1 MKKIFYILIIILF
14 LNSCLVERTKII
26 KGVKSEGP
34 VKINTPDQTITTRGA
49 GKVLA
54 NSIDSMT
61 EGVPGVLNAA
71 QVVLSI
77 LPLFLDNKSKKKIY
91 TTTKKF
97 VPNGLNNANAKK
109 INDYKATKKF
119 VPTNVKTSNPQIV
132 DDNKYKSYVKM
143 SEW

>member
-34 VKINTPDQTITTRGA
+34 VKINTPDQTVTTRGA

-71 QVVLSI
+71 QLVLSI
-77 LPLFLDNKSKKKIY
+77 LPLFSDNKNKNKKY
-91 TTTKKF
+91 TT
-97 VPNGLNNANAKK
+97 
-109 INDYKATKKF
+109 TKKF

-132 DDNKYKSYVKM
+132 DDKTISTEEGNNKYKSYVKL